1 MLCQQRRRSAPAN
14 AQTEHCFRHARRRP
28 RAGAA
33 GLRIGERAHHGAQAG
48 GERGRERR
56 RLALQQL
63 GAAQQRHILQHLQQR
78 PRLAARRQQAAQR
91 RQQALRPRAGVGA
104 PAPRRLGLMW
114 PWDARAAR

>member
-1 MLCQQRRRSAPAN
+1 LLCQQQRRSAPAH
-14 AQTEHCFRHARRRP
+14 AQRGRRLRHARRRP
-28 RAGAA
+28 RARPA

-48 GERGRERR
+48 GERGGERR

-78 PRLAARRQQAAQR
+78 ARLAARRQQAAQR
-91 RQQALRPRAGVGA
+91 RQQALRPRAGVAA